1 MGGVDAPCLEAVGI
15 VVVNVVAGRLVSAV
29 HSQAEA
35 VTVPSVLPGGVER
48 GIMVG
53 CGVDVEVLH
62 VVIARIGGILR
73 FRIGIA
79 VPTAQHDV
87 FRGAVVEGEVYAIDA
102 GFREVGVFLA
112 FLYFEELFFGVTFI
126 STSSIML
133 RMKLAYPVRLAW
145 NLLPAYSTLMEVY
158 CEVCALRS
166 VLP

>member
-15 VVVNVVAGRLVSAV
+15 VVVDVVAGRLVSAV

-35 VTVPSVLPGGVER
+35 VTAPRVLPGGVER

-112 FLYFEELFFGVTFI
+112 FI

-145 NLLPAYSTLMEVY
+145 NLFPAYSTLMEVY

>member
-35 VTVPSVLPGGVER
+35 VTVPSVLPGSVER

-112 FLYFEELFFGVTFI
+112 FLYFEELFFGGDFYLYQLYHVADEVGI
-126 STSSIML
+126 SGQARL
-133 RMKLAYPVRLAW
+133 ELASCILHADG
-145 NLLPAYSTLMEVY
+145 
-158 CEVCALRS
+158 S
-166 VLP
+166 VL

>member
-15 VVVNVVAGRLVSAV
+15 VVVDVVAGRLVSAV

-35 VTVPSVLPGGVER
+35 VTAPRVLPGGVER

-102 GFREVGVFLA
+102 GFVRLVYFLLFSIRGA
-112 FLYFEELFFGVTFI
+112 FFGGDFI

-145 NLLPAYSTLMEVY
+145 NLFPAYSTLMEVY